1 MPCWKGCTT
10 WKGGRRIH
18 WSFSNA
24 PFQCF
29 NDYWTEKNWS
39 VFFFPSFFCPAKANL
54 KGCHSRSTLEAN
66 SLICHTS
73 IAALSVFFTHTQTH
87 MPSGYLSLC
96 LEVVVLLHVFEVQP
110 VFWEIHLFTILP
122 RSISISPSV
131 QSYLHRFQMYNWS
144 HISVQIQTSHVFTVS
159 SFFSFLFRFDI
170 DHFCSCTCLFFLFFF
185 GFATLCLPNLLFHLV
200 LPVTACKCNG
210 HASVC
215 QVLTGKC
222 FCTTKGIKGDQCQL
236 WVYWSLLALSHS
248 LIQILFLKFNNGRCT
263 DCFHHFPLCV

>member
-73 IAALSVFFTHTQTH
+73 IAALSVFSTHTQTYTY

-122 RSISISPSV
+122 RSISIPPSV

-144 HISVQIQTSHVFTVS
+144 NTSVQIQTSHVFTVS

-170 DHFCSCTCLFFLFFF
+170 DHFCSCTCLFSFSFSFLALLLSVFPTFFSIWF
-185 GFATLCLPNLLFHLV
+185 CLLQP
-200 LPVTACKCNG
+200 
-210 HASVC
+210 ASVMVM
-215 QVLTGKC
+215 QVC
-222 FCTTKGIKGDQCQL
+222 
-236 WVYWSLLALSHS
+236 V
-248 LIQILFLKFNNGRCT
+248 RC
-263 DCFHHFPLCV
+263 

>member
-1 MPCWKGCTT
+1 MHLFSVLMITELK
-10 WKGGRRIH
+10 RIG
-18 WSFSNA
+18 
-24 PFQCF
+24 QCF
-29 NDYWTEKNWS
+29 
-39 VFFFPSFFCPAKANL
+39 FFLLFFCPAKANL

-170 DHFCSCTCLFFLFFF
+170 DHFCSCTCLFSFSFLALLLSVFPTFFSIWF
-185 GFATLCLPNLLFHLV
+185 CLLQP
-200 LPVTACKCNG
+200 
-210 HASVC
+210 ASVMVM
-215 QVLTGKC
+215 QVC
-222 FCTTKGIKGDQCQL
+222 
-236 WVYWSLLALSHS
+236 V
-248 LIQILFLKFNNGRCT
+248 RC
-263 DCFHHFPLCV
+263 

>member
-73 IAALSVFFTHTQTH
+73 IAALSVFSTHTQTH
-87 MPSGYLSLC
+87 TYMPSGYLSLC

-122 RSISISPSV
+122 RSISIPPSV

-144 HISVQIQTSHVFTVS
+144 HTSVQIQTSHVFTVS
-159 SFFSFLFRFDI
+159 SFFLFCSGLILIISVLVPVFFPFPFLFWLCYSLSSQPSFP
-170 DHFCSCTCLFFLFFF
+170 S
-185 GFATLCLPNLLFHLV
+185 GFACYSL
-200 LPVTACKCNG
+200 
-210 HASVC
+210 
-215 QVLTGKC
+215 QV
-222 FCTTKGIKGDQCQL
+222 
-236 WVYWSLLALSHS
+236 
-248 LIQILFLKFNNGRCT
+248 
-263 DCFHHFPLCV
+263 